1 MMLRRIRR
9 SEDAGFSLIELIAAL
24 SIFSVIFVVIGSI
37 FMSLV
42 RTHATVRD
50 STEAA
55 SAAQI
60 TVTTIEVGI
69 RNSINFALTDIGA
82 DQFLVARTASSGA
95 TLEWRCQA
103 WYYSA
108 ADDTIRMLTTDG
120 VAIDA
125 PSSDVLAGWMVVAEG
140 ITPRNP
146 ATVFTKG
153 GGELVLSFD
162 ASIDGAPPVALE
174 STIIPA
180 LNNPTET
187 SCF

>member
-1 MMLRRIRR
+1 MTLRQSRR
-9 SEDAGFSLIELIAAL
+9 DGDAGFTLIELIAAVA
-24 SIFSVIFVVIGSI
+24 IFSVIFVVIGSI

-69 RNSINFALTDIGA
+69 RNSINFSLTNIGA

-103 WYYSA
+103 WYYNA
-108 ADDTIRMLTTDG
+108 ADDTIRFLTTDG
-120 VAIDA
+120 VAIDVPTVTEA
-125 PSSDVLAGWMVVAEG
+125 AGWLILAEG

-162 ASIDGAPPVALE
+162 SSIDGAPPVALE

-180 LNNPTET
+180 LNDPTET

>member
-1 MMLRRIRR
+1 MIRR
-9 SEDAGFSLIELIAAL
+9 VGRTDDEGFTLIELIAAVA
-24 SIFSVIFVVIGSI
+24 IFSVIFVVIGSI

-69 RNSINFALTDIGA
+69 RNSINFALTDIGS
-82 DQFLVARTASSGA
+82 DQFLVARTASSGS

-108 ADDTIRMLTTDG
+108 ADDTIRMLTTEG
-120 VAIDA
+120 VAIDVPTSA
-125 PSSDVLAGWMVVAEG
+125 VLAGWLILAEG

-174 STIIPA
+174 STVIPA
-180 LNNPTET
+180 INNPAET

>member
-1 MMLRRIRR
+1 MTLRQPRR
-9 SEDAGFSLIELIAAL
+9 AHDAGFTLIELIAAVA
-24 SIFSVIFVVIGSI
+24 IFSVIFVVIGGI

-50 STEAA
+50 STQAA
-55 SAAQI
+55 SSAQV

-69 RNSINFALTDIGA
+69 RNSINFALTNIGS
-82 DQFLVARTASSGA
+82 DQFLVARTASSGS

-103 WYYSA
+103 WYYNA
-108 ADDTIRMLTTDG
+108 ADDTIRFLTTDG

-125 PSSDVLAGWMVVAEG
+125 PSSTEVAGWLVLAEG

-153 GGELVLSFD
+153 GSELVLSFD
-162 ASIDGAPPVALE
+162 SSIDGAPPVALE
-174 STIIPA
+174 STVIPA
-180 LNNPTET
+180 LNDPSET